1 VLPNV
6 GYVCIS
12 RPRRI
17 LGTVAHNE
25 DRERSTHWPPDK
37 GFLQLT
43 RLIAGLRPRPSLA
56 INPRPSPVTSVACS
70 NILNSPRAAGD
81 TSAPEIIVL
90 GTRGMA
96 HCHRKSVPLSLSL
109 SFEIVFAI
117 SVKPPSSY
125 FPKHRHHG
133 VVSCWQKYR
142 EAYERNIIDS
152 RAIHTRRNLG
162 ARRPAGLMKH

>member
-1 VLPNV
+1 V

-70 NILNSPRAAGD
+70 NIPNSPRAAGD

-109 SFEIVFAI
+109 SLFRNRFRHFGETTFVLLSKASAPWCRVVLAEISRGVRE
-117 SVKPPSSY
+117 
-125 FPKHRHHG
+125 KHNR
-133 VVSCWQKYR
+133 
-142 EAYERNIIDS
+142 
-152 RAIHTRRNLG
+152 
-162 ARRPAGLMKH
+162 

>member
-109 SFEIVFAI
+109 S
-117 SVKPPSSY
+117 
-125 FPKHRHHG
+125 HG